1 LFNYR
6 LLVIDMIITIGAE
19 KGGVGKSTLAFNL
32 AAFFA
37 NQAVPDPV
45 TKKKRPAKV
54 ILVDTDTTHTSAQ
67 WQAMRSHMQ
76 LQETFTVVEATV
88 QPAPTIIQLS
98 TQYDAVIVD
107 VGARDYDRLAEL
119 ARISDLWISPTKV
132 GQGDLASTLR
142 MAQAFAT
149 INDKHKSGRIPLCIL
164 VNAVPNVW
172 NSSEG
177 QDAIDAL
184 TQAVPTGVVL
194 KTTLKDRRVWRD
206 AHKAGKS
213 IFEMPAS
220 ARDKAEAEFVEAIQ
234 EALGAYAG

>member
-1 LFNYR
+1 
-6 LLVIDMIITIGAE
+6 MIITVGAE

-37 NQAVPDPV
+37 GQDVVDQV
-45 TKKKRPAKV
+45 TRKKRSAKV
-54 ILVDTDTTHTSAQ
+54 ILVDTDTTHTAAQ
-67 WQAMRSHMQ
+67 WQAMRPHMQ
-76 LQETFTVVEATV
+76 LPEAFTVVEATV

-107 VGARDYDRLAEL
+107 VGARDYDRLSEL

-132 GQGDLASTLR
+132 GQGDLASTVR
-142 MAQAFAT
+142 VAQAFAT
-149 INDKHKSGRIPLCIL
+149 INDKHKNGRIPLCVL

-184 TQAVPTGVVL
+184 NGALPTGVVL

-220 ARDKAEAEFVEAIQ
+220 VRDKAEAEFIEAIR
-234 EALGAYAG
+234 EALSAYTN